1 MKWQSEIIIFIIFLN
16 LATGLATAPEL
27 GFPGTTYVQP
37 GQATNASQY
46 ESQFNATEIAKGWSF
61 PPTIGIPVIGDIWS
75 GFSFLVRMI
84 TYTIVGFPLFL
95 GYLGDSFIT
104 DAAALAAWNI
114 IKTVIVACFSVMM
127 ALYFVW
133 FISGRD
139 V

>member
-1 MKWQSEIIIFIIFLN
+1 MKWQSEIILVIICLN
-16 LATGLATAPEL
+16 LATGLVVEL
-27 GFPGTTYVQP
+27 SIPGTDYVSP
-37 GQATNASQY
+37 SPTGNSSDY
-46 ESQFNATEIAKGWSF
+46 SSHFNATEIAQGWSF

-84 TYTIVGFPLFL
+84 TYVFVGFPIFL
-95 GYLGDSFIT
+95 QTMGDNYIT
-104 DAAALAAWNI
+104 DSSGLAAWNSI
-114 IKTVIVACFSVMM
+114 SMVILALFAVVM